1 MGKSMSNIK
10 VYSQNIWDK
19 VFKSGLSKFFKVCLP
34 QIFSLLL
41 NTLSHIRVIHN
52 KYTWDCNLEF
62 KKLLEIDIVVIIHN
76 K

>member
-19 VFKSGLSKFFKVCLP
+19 VFKSGLSKVCLP